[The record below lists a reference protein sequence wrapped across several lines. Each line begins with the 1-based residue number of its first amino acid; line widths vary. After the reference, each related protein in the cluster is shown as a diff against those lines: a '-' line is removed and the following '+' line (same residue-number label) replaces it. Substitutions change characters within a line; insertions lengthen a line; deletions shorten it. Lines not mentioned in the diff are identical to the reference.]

1 MKFLLYIAIATLFVV
16 SDDTP
21 AIRWPGEVRVQ
32 YGQFVSFGFV
42 LRSN

>member
-1 MKFLLYIAIATLFVV
+1 VKFLLHIATATLFMV
-16 SDDTP
+16 SGDTP

-32 YGQFVSFGFV
+32 YGQLVYFSFM